1 MRTLLLP
8 VLVLLTF
15 SACVSEGQRYTRNAA
30 PHYLSPRAKRLLSTS
45 DQEHIARMI
54 AHVSRKPILAISGSR
69 AKKDR
74 LVVTVGYKQ
83 GTTHDDFGFYDIEKK
98 GGQWTITLSADSL
111 DPLMVGWAYT
121 DP

>member
-1 MRTLLLP
+1 MRALLLA
-8 VLVLLTF
+8 LLF
-15 SACVSEGQRYTRNAA
+15 SLGFCGCVSGDERYTRNTL
-30 PHYLSPRAKRLLSTS
+30 PHYLSPRAKRLLTTS

-69 AKKDR
+69 AKEDR

-98 GGQWTITLSADSL
+98 GGQWIITLSADSL
-111 DPLMVGWAYT
+111 DPLMVGWAYS